1 MPNRPEARMLHRNM
15 DDAPS
20 PCVAALHRYP
30 VKGLTAEAL
39 DAVDLAPGRGF
50 PDDRRFAV
58 ALGTTA
64 YDQTEPAWLPKA
76 AFYQLARNERLALL
90 EGRYDSAN
98 EMLTLSRSGK
108 PVVRGKATDPQ
119 GRAVIGEFLAA
130 FLAGEGQGRPRLI
143 EGPGIGLADCGEALV
158 SIIGEASLGDLAR
171 IVGRPVERLR
181 FRANVYLAGTKPW
194 EELSW
199 VGRRISIGSAVLEVV
214 DRIGRCAATNVDPAT
229 AERDMNL
236 PRALQQAFG
245 HADMGVY
252 ARVVDGGR
260 VATGDKVSL
269 IAM

>member
-1 MPNRPEARMLHRNM
+1 MPNRPETRMLHRNM

-20 PCVAALHRYP
+20 PRVAALHRYP
-30 VKGLTAEAL
+30 VKGLSAEAL
-39 DAVDLAPGRGF
+39 DAVDLAPGRGL

-90 EGRYDSAN
+90 ESRYDSQS
-98 EMLTLSRSGK
+98 EVLTLARSGK
-108 PVVRGKATDPQ
+108 AVVHGRATDHQ

-130 FLAGEGQGRPRLI
+130 FLAGEGQGRPRLV
-143 EGPGIGLADCGEALV
+143 EGPEIGLADCGEAVV

-171 IVGRPVERLR
+171 VVGRPVERLR

-194 EELSW
+194 EELGW
-199 VGRRISIGSAVLEVV
+199 VGQKLTIGSAGFEVV
-214 DRIGRCAATNVDPAT
+214 ARIGRCAATNVDPAT

-252 ARVVDGGR
+252 ARVVSAGR
-260 VATGDKVSL
+260 VSRGDKVSL
-269 IAM
+269 MAA